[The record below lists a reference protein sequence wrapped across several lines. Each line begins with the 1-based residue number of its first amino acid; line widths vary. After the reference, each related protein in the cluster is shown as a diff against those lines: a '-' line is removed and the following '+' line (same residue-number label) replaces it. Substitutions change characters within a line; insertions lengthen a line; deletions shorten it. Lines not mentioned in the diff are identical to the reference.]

1 MKYKLIGITV
11 VAAVLAVTIGMSLV
25 TSDEETGRFI
35 EHLDAEQ
42 KTPCTD
48 CTAELCTH
56 LPIVKIDT
64 QGKDIPGEVILNEAG
79 GHTIDYT
86 KSETGEDTIVS
97 QIEIVD
103 NSKEFNHTE
112 DSPKLSTKAK
122 IRIRGNSSRHFEKK
136 GYFLDFITD
145 TGENNPQE
153 VMGMDAHHEWAL
165 HGPYLD
171 RTLIRNYMCYSIAGQ
186 IMDYAPNVRFCEVII
201 NGEYNGLYLMTE
213 TVTAGKDG
221 ARLSLSVNK
230 KDNTFSGYLLRV
242 DRGSETELKNI
253 NSFSEY
259 THNTGSRVNIE
270 YPGTANLNETLAR
283 NIRDDF
289 SAFEKALFS
298 YDYDDEKY
306 GYENFIDEQSFIDY
320 FIFNEFASNYDA
332 AQYSTYIY
340 KGTDGK
346 FRLCVW
352 DFNNAFDNY
361 QENETSYRQFALQGK
376 LWYSMLFCDED
387 FTEKV
392 IARYKELEKL
402 YLNEEYINEFI
413 DGTITYLGDAIDR
426 NYEKWGHI
434 FTPEYDRLFDF
445 HRNHHSY
452 ETAVLQLKEYAAHRC
467 EWMSENIET
476 LRQYSA
482 ESKVKQ
488 HNY

>member
-1 MKYKLIGITV
+1 MKYKLIGLTV
-11 VAAVLAVTIGMSLV
+11 VAAVLLAVIGMSIV
-25 TSDEETGRFI
+25 TSDTKGQRYI
-35 EHLDAEQ
+35 EHIHTPE
-42 KTPCTD
+42 KTPCNS
-48 CTAELCTH
+48 CNSELCTH
-56 LPIVKIDT
+56 LPVVKIDT
-64 QGKDIPGEVILNEAG
+64 HGAEIPGEVILNEAG
-79 GHTIDYT
+79 GHTISYT
-86 KSETGEDTIVS
+86 KAENGEDTIDS
-97 QIEIVD
+97 RIEIVD
-103 NSKEFNHTE
+103 NDGTYNHPE
-112 DSPKLSTKAK
+112 DTCAVSSKAK

-136 GYFLDFITD
+136 GYLINFITD
-145 TGENNPQE
+145 AGENNPQE

-171 RTLIRNYMCYSIAGQ
+171 KTLIRNYLCYNIVGQ

-213 TVTAGKDG
+213 TITAGKNG
-221 ARLSLSVNK
+221 ARLSLSVDK
-230 KDNTFSGYLLRV
+230 KDNTFSGYLLRI

-259 THNTGSRVNIE
+259 TYHTDSKVNVE
-270 YPGTANLNETLAR
+270 YPGNANLNETLAQK
-283 NIRDDF
+283 IKDDF
-289 SAFEKALFS
+289 SEFEKALFS
-298 YDYDDEKY
+298 YDFDDEKY
-306 GYENFIDEQSFIDY
+306 GYKNFIDEQSFIDY

-340 KGTDGK
+340 KGTDEK
-346 FRLCVW
+346 YHLCVW

-361 QENETSYRQFALQGK
+361 QENETSHAQFILQTK

-402 YLNEEYINEFI
+402 YLNEEYVNEFI
-413 DGTITYLGDAIDR
+413 DNTIAYLGDAIDR
-426 NYEKWGHI
+426 NYEKWGHV

-445 HRNHHSY
+445 YRNHHSY
-452 ETAVLQLKEYAAHRC
+452 EHAVTHLKDYISDRSK
-467 EWMSENIET
+467 WMSENIET